1 MTHFVFIKTD
11 KTQFNWRGFTMWS
24 LHSFDVGVSV
34 LQLDLYI
41 PVSAEPLDWSTA
53 GDKPHQDDAAGVA
66 GTQ

>member
-1 MTHFVFIKTD
+1 
-11 KTQFNWRGFTMWS
+11 MWS
-24 LHSFDVGVSV
+24 VHSFDVGVSV